1 LFSKF
6 FDYISGTTSHSAS
19 ELNKVEEEKLVPPL
33 KDASVLCPQPPNH
46 NSYSSKAKILHNS
59 HRMSPKEESW
69 FHLDP
74 NSQNFYAPQNQFGL
88 PPASKVPSPSYQH
101 IYNINKGC
109 YEPLP
114 ISVASGVQ
122 DTVLEEQQVE
132 GVPGPYLSS
141 QCQYQLVA
149 GCGGVALYSLVEVM
163 DLMEHSLVQSVC
175 RRSEME
181 YNDQNRMAAEI
192 LAASTLNPNAAKE
205 FTPKS
210 SENEAET
217 ADEDSGGEFEH
228 LDNLNV
234 QDELSQS
241 QKCHHDATPPLA
253 LGAGNSDEILHSGE
267 SLELS
272 EEDVVDGDSITNN
285 CDNNN
290 LVIESD
296 CEEAEDG
303 EDDWDWDSDEE
314 RASVQCVDMA
324 EFEDLFQVN
333 LLVTNLVPCQ
343 PPASAPAPACP
354 RLQEANRRYSALYP
368 GGRSDKA
375 APCVVK
381 FCDAPTI
388 ILEPDSLADDLHQ
401 ARLSDFKQR
410 QADRE
415 RMERLLAPVLTQTHR
430 QNIYRKIYGE
440 IL

>member
-1 LFSKF
+1 MCQR
-6 FDYISGTTSHSAS
+6 GH
-19 ELNKVEEEKLVPPL
+19 
-33 KDASVLCPQPPNH
+33 QP
-46 NSYSSKAKILHNS
+46 
-59 HRMSPKEESW
+59 
-69 FHLDP
+69 
-74 NSQNFYAPQNQFGL
+74 
-88 PPASKVPSPSYQH
+88 

-114 ISVASGVQ
+114 ISV
-122 DTVLEEQQVE
+122 
-132 GVPGPYLSS
+132 PGPYLSS
-141 QCQYQLVA
+141 QCQYQL
-149 GCGGVALYSLVEVM
+149 GPSLYSLVEVM

-192 LAASTLNPNAAKE
+192 LAASTLNPNAKE

-217 ADEDSGGEFEH
+217 TDEDSGGEFEH

-234 QDELSQS
+234 QDELSQC
-241 QKCHHDATPPLA
+241 QNCHNDAIPP
-253 LGAGNSDEILHSGE
+253 LGAGTNSDEILHSGE

-296 CEEAEDG
+296 CEEDEDG

-314 RASVQCVDMA
+314 HASVQCVDMA

-368 GGRSDKA
+368 GSNDKA

-388 ILEPDSLADDLHQ
+388 ILELDSLAADLRQ

-410 QADRE
+410 HADRE

-430 QNIYRKIYGE
+430 QNIYRKIYCE
-440 IL
+440 ILQHYFII

>member
-1 LFSKF
+1 MFR
-6 FDYISGTTSHSAS
+6 T
-19 ELNKVEEEKLVPPL
+19 N
-33 KDASVLCPQPPNH
+33 LCQRGHQP
-46 NSYSSKAKILHNS
+46 
-59 HRMSPKEESW
+59 
-69 FHLDP
+69 
-74 NSQNFYAPQNQFGL
+74 
-88 PPASKVPSPSYQH
+88 

-114 ISVASGVQ
+114 ISV
-122 DTVLEEQQVE
+122 
-132 GVPGPYLSS
+132 PGPYLSS
-141 QCQYQLVA
+141 QCQYQL
-149 GCGGVALYSLVEVM
+149 GPSLYSLVEVM

-181 YNDQNRMAAEI
+181 YNHQNRMVAEI
-192 LAASTLNPNAAKE
+192 LAASSLNSNALRMKRRQQ
-205 FTPKS
+205 KRILDS
-210 SENEAET
+210 G
-217 ADEDSGGEFEH
+217 SGGEFEH

-234 QDELSQS
+234 QDELRQC
-241 QKCHHDATPPLA
+241 QKCHNAISP
-253 LGAGNSDEILHSGE
+253 LGAETNSDKILHSGE
-267 SLELS
+267 SLKLS
-272 EEDVVDGDSITNN
+272 GAGEKVVDGDSITNN

-296 CEEAEDG
+296 CEEDEDG

-314 RASVQCVDMA
+314 HASVQCVDMA

-368 GGRSDKA
+368 SSNDKA

>member
-1 LFSKF
+1 
-6 FDYISGTTSHSAS
+6 
-19 ELNKVEEEKLVPPL
+19 
-33 KDASVLCPQPPNH
+33 
-46 NSYSSKAKILHNS
+46 
-59 HRMSPKEESW
+59 
-69 FHLDP
+69 
-74 NSQNFYAPQNQFGL
+74 
-88 PPASKVPSPSYQH
+88 
-101 IYNINKGC
+101 
-109 YEPLP
+109 
-114 ISVASGVQ
+114 
-122 DTVLEEQQVE
+122 
-132 GVPGPYLSS
+132 
-141 QCQYQLVA
+141 
-149 GCGGVALYSLVEVM
+149 
-163 DLMEHSLVQSVC
+163 MEHSLVQSVC

-192 LAASTLNPNAAKE
+192 LAASSLNPNAKE

-217 ADEDSGGEFEH
+217 TDEDSGGEFEH

-241 QKCHHDATPPLA
+241 QKCHNDAIPT
-253 LGAGNSDEILHSGE
+253 LGAETNSDEILHSGE

-272 EEDVVDGDSITNN
+272 EEKEVDGDSITNN

-296 CEEAEDG
+296 CEEEDED
-303 EDDWDWDSDEE
+303 EDDWDWDSEE
-314 RASVQCVDMA
+314 EHASVQCVDMA

-343 PPASAPAPACP
+343 PPPSAPAPACP

-368 GGRSDKA
+368 GGSSDKA

-388 ILEPDSLADDLHQ
+388 ILEPDNLAADLHQ

-415 RMERLLAPVLTQTHR
+415 RMERLLGPILTETHR
-430 QNIYRKIYGE
+430 KNVYRRIYGQPLYE
-440 IL
+440 